1 MHCPTA
7 SATTTAF
14 AATAA
19 TLATAPTAAMASHT
33 VLTFDAEG
41 RAVDFDVWVDDLQL
55 FLQYDS
61 RDGVSLFDHTSGV
74 SPAPAATASIARYSS
89 PATAALSRLMLPYLF
104 PDLAAFATVAD
115 LVAHLRTS
123 DARYRADLPTEGV
136 PLSPFSPLLILLLL
150 STSLALRRSELH
162 LPLVG
167 DAAPVRAR
175 GVRVVEGAAGEAVAE
190 VEEAKVVAAVEVVAA
205 VAEVVEAAA
214 AVVEVAVAEVVEA
227 VAPVVE
233 VAVAVVLV
241 EVQPRSVEA
250 LVAASAS
257 SSCAPVRPCQFSSF
271 MSGTLGVGGLGVQ
284 VPALTFFAPALVV
297 GRCVGS
303 HTLRSAAS
311 VA

>member
-74 SPAPAATASIARYSS
+74 SPAPAATASSTYKTAQSLYDAVVARYSS

-123 DARYRADLPTEGV
+123 DARYRADLPTE
-136 PLSPFSPLLILLLL
+136 
-150 STSLALRRSELH
+150 RSELH

-271 MSGTLGVGGLGVQ
+271 MNGTLGVGGLGVQ